1 MFSCNSFS
9 KHFIMCVAVCNDMR
23 GLIHANVSSINEVW
37 KVEVVL
43 HGHRQR

>member
-1 MFSCNSFS
+1 
-9 KHFIMCVAVCNDMR
+9 MCDAMCNDAR
-23 GLIHANVSSINEVW
+23 GLISDNFSSINEVW